1 MRLFAFLMALFFVNG
16 LAASECHPAF
26 NEKDFIAAIGEK
38 PEKVQVF
45 KDGGML
51 RHQYSFQKEQSPEDA
66 FDDDKQS
73 EYEPQ
78 IYVIVYEPPCAEK
91 ISIHFY
97 ANEDKSMNEVNV
109 ALAGKAYE
117 YLTGINRTIFQNK
130 LEKFRSV
137 QQFESYDEK
146 ADSLFV
152 KSGDSYSIQIHLK

>member
-1 MRLFAFLMALFFVNG
+1 MRLFALLMALFFVNG
-16 LAASECHPAF
+16 VSASECYPAF
-26 NEKDFIAAIGEK
+26 NEKDFIAAIGKK

-51 RHQYSFQKEQSPEDA
+51 RHQYSFRKEQSLEDA
-66 FDDDKQS
+66 FDDSKQS

-78 IYVIVYEPPCAEK
+78 IYVTVYEPPCAEK
-91 ISIHFY
+91 ISIYFF

-117 YLTGINRTIFQNK
+117 YLTGTNSTIFENK
-130 LEKFRSV
+130 LERFKGV
-137 QQFESYDEK
+137 QRFESYDKK

-152 KSGDSYSIQIHLK
+152 KIGDSYSIQIHLK

>member
-1 MRLFAFLMALFFVNG
+1 MRLFAILTALFFIHGAV
-16 LAASECHPAF
+16 ASECYPAF
-26 NEKDFIAAIGEK
+26 NEKDFIAAIGKK

-51 RHQYSFQKEQSPEDA
+51 RHQYSFRNEQSLEDS
-66 FDDDKQS
+66 FDDSKQS

-78 IYVIVYEPPCAEK
+78 IYVTVYEPPCAEK

-97 ANEDKSMNEVNV
+97 ANEDKSMNKVNV

-117 YLTGINRTIFQNK
+117 YLTGTNSTIFQNR
-130 LEKFRSV
+130 LEKFRGV
-137 QQFESYDEK
+137 QRFESYDEK

-152 KSGDSYSIQIHLK
+152 KIDDSYSVQIHLK

>member
-16 LAASECHPAF
+16 VAARECYPAF
-26 NEKDFIAAIGEK
+26 NEKDLIAAIGKK

-51 RHQYSFQKEQSPEDA
+51 RHQYSFRKEQSLEDS
-66 FDDDKQS
+66 FDDSKQS

-78 IYVIVYEPPCAEK
+78 IYVTVYDPPCAEK

-117 YLTGINRTIFQNK
+117 YLTGTNSTIFQNK
-130 LEKFRSV
+130 LKRFESV
-137 QQFESYDEK
+137 QRFESYDEK

-152 KSGDSYSIQIHLK
+152 KIGDSYSIQIHLK